1 MIVAGIDP
9 GSQRT
14 GFGVVRVEG
23 SRIVA
28 LHHRVISLPKED
40 LSERLSRLFE
50 VLTEALASHRP
61 DLVVLESL
69 FHHKNARSALV
80 LGHARGVALL
90 VAGRCGARVT
100 DLSPSEVKR
109 AVTGNGRADKHQVQQ
124 MVKVLLGL
132 PSVPAADAAD
142 ALAVAVAGATMG
154 RAEARLS

>member
-1 MIVAGIDP
+1 MAGIDP

-23 SRIVA
+23 SKIVA
-28 LHHRVISLPKED
+28 LHHRVIHLPKDD
-40 LSERLSRLFE
+40 LCERLGRLYDA
-50 VLTEALASHRP
+50 LSEALALHRP
-61 DLVVLESL
+61 DRVVLESV
-69 FHHKNARSALV
+69 FHQKNARSALV

-90 VAGRCGARVT
+90 VAGRCGARVS

-124 MVKVLLGL
+124 MVKILLAL

-154 RAEARLS
+154 RAEARFS